1 MMEQMIDNNQVLS
14 DQKREIQSLQTN
26 INKEKVELSE
36 SKVNLGKEEKNIQG
50 CDQECSDIKDRFHLL
65 DVEKIIDERNFN
77 IVRHSM
83 VNICF

>member
-36 SKVNLGKEEKNIQG
+36 SKVNW
-50 CDQECSDIKDRFHLL
+50 
-65 DVEKIIDERNFN
+65 
-77 IVRHSM
+77 
-83 VNICF
+83 